1 MKTAL
6 GRRTRTGRAAAG
18 AAAGLALATALA
30 ACGSAASSSSG
41 STSGS
46 GSGSTSGSGSGSTS
60 GSGSG
65 SGSQAA
71 AGSGSGSASAIA
83 AALQKPTTLTLWAW
97 APQSPA
103 IVTAFEKKYPKVK
116 VNLVNAG
123 TATTEYTKLQ
133 NAIKAGSGAPDIAQI
148 EYYAL
153 PQFALEGAL
162 ANLGPLGLGS
172 LKSQYSAAVWDSVN
186 INGDL
191 VGLPQDTGPM
201 ALFYNKTVFGKYHL
215 SVPTTWAEYVA
226 DAKKLHAA
234 DPKEYITNDVGDP
247 GFVTSMIWA
256 AGGHPYVTSG
266 TKDVTINLQDPGSKK
281 FASLW
286 SPLISGGLLA
296 PISSWT
302 SQWYQG
308 LASGSIASLVTG
320 GWMGVD
326 LESGVPAG
334 KGDWRVAPMPEWT
347 AGQAATAENGGSSD
361 AVLSSSKNQ
370 LAAAGFLQFMNA
382 GAGAQISAAD
392 GDFPA
397 STAILSSSSFLDVT
411 PAYFGGQAINKVLA
425 AAAGSVLPG
434 WNYLPFQVYAN
445 SIFPDTVGQAYTGKT
460 SLDAGLQAWQQQSAS
475 YGSQQGFSVVSK

>member
-1 MKTAL
+1 MKTARRSRTRI
-6 GRRTRTGRAAAG
+6 RRTAAG
-18 AAAGLALATALA
+18 VAGGLALAAALA
-30 ACGSAASSSSG
+30 ACSSSSSG
-41 STSGS
+41 SSTQTNT
-46 GSGSTSGSGSGSTS
+46 GST
-60 GSGSG
+60 
-65 SGSQAA
+65 AN
-71 AGSGSGSASAIA
+71 SASSIA
-83 AALQKPTTLTLWAW
+83 AALQTPTTLTVWAW
-97 APQSPA
+97 APQDQA
-103 IVTAFEKKYPKVK
+103 IVAAFEKKYPKVK

-133 NAIKAGSGAPDIAQI
+133 TAIKAGSGAPDIAQI

-162 ANLGPLGLGS
+162 ANLNTLGLGG
-172 LKSQYSAAVWDSVN
+172 LQSQFSTALWDSVD
-186 INGDL
+186 INGSV

-215 SVPTTWAEYVA
+215 QVPTTWSEYVA

-234 DPKEYITNDVGDP
+234 NPKEYITNDVGDP

-266 TKDVTINLQDPGSKK
+266 TKNVTINLQDAGSKK
-281 FASLW
+281 FASMW

-296 PISSWT
+296 PISSW
-302 SQWYQG
+302 SNQWYQG
-308 LASGSIASLVTG
+308 LANGSIASLATG

-347 AGQAATAENGGSSD
+347 AGQAANSENGGSSD
-361 AVLSSSKNQ
+361 AILSSSKNQ
-370 LAAAGFLQFMNA
+370 LAAAGFLQYMDS
-382 GAGAQISAAD
+382 GPGAQLSAST

-397 STAILSSSSFLDVT
+397 ASAILSSSSWQNVA

-425 AAAGSVLPG
+425 QASSDVLPG
-434 WNYLPFQVYAN
+434 WSYLPFQVYAN
-445 SIFPDTVGQAYTGKT
+445 SIFPDTVGQAYTGKSSLDT
-460 SLDAGLQAWQQQSAS
+460 SLKAWQQQSAS
-475 YGSQQGFSVVSK
+475 YGTQEGFSVVSK

>member
-6 GRRTRTGRAAAG
+6 GRRSRIGRAAAG
-18 AAAGLALATALA
+18 AAAGLAVAVTLA
-30 ACGSAASSSSG
+30 ACSSGASSSS
-41 STSGS
+41 
-46 GSGSTSGSGSGSTS
+46 
-60 GSGSG
+60 
-65 SGSQAA
+65 SQAA
-71 AGSGSGSASAIA
+71 AGSGGDSASAIA

-97 APQSPA
+97 APQSQA

-162 ANLGPLGLGS
+162 ANLNSVGLGS
-172 LKSQYSAAVWDSVN
+172 VKSQFTAAVWDSVN
-186 INGDL
+186 VNGEL

-201 ALFYNKTVFGKYHL
+201 AMFYNKTVFSKYHL
-215 SVPTTWAEYVA
+215 AVPATWSQYVA

-234 DPKEYITNDVGDP
+234 DSKEYITNDVGDP

-281 FASLW
+281 FASMW

-296 PISSWT
+296 PVTSWT

-308 LASGSIASLVTG
+308 LANGSIASLVTG

-361 AVLSSSKNQ
+361 AVLTSSKNQ

-382 GAGAQISAAD
+382 GEGAQMSAAT

-397 STAILSSSSFLDVT
+397 SSAILSSASWQNVT

-425 AAAGSVLPG
+425 QASGTVLPG
-434 WNYLPFQVYAN
+434 WSYLPFQVYAN
-445 SIFPDTVGQAYTGKT
+445 SIFPDTVGQAYTGKS
-460 SLDAGLQAWQQQSAS
+460 SLSAGLTAWQQQSAS
-475 YGSQQGFSVVSK
+475 YGTQQGFSVVSK